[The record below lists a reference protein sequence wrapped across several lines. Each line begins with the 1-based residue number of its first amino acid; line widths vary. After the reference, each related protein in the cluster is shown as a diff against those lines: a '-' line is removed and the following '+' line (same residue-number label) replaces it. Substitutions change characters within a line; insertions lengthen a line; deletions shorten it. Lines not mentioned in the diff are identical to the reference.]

1 MKRYYNT
8 LKEAKEA
15 IAQKPHYGNKAYKV
29 KQGRH
34 KGQYFVGTELEW
46 FSL

>member
-1 MKRYYNT
+1 MTKRYYNT
-8 LKEAKEA
+8 LKDAKIAKESSRMNLH
-15 IAQKPHYGNKAYKV
+15 IYKV